1 MLYGNLPSLDLH
13 GENRQTAKILINEF
27 ILDNLKLGNHKIIII
42 HGIGTGVLK
51 KEVSEILKKNK
62 NVSNYYVDFMNPGC
76 TIVDVKE

>member
-62 NVSNYYVDFMNPGC
+62 NISNYYVDFMNPGC